1 MRIQKVYWSWHNLLD
16 GCTYSESRTV
26 GHWQGK
32 KMQNS
37 QDLDEKRIPSGLGNT
52 QVDKPAGLPPWPQ
65 TQRQKALCRE
75 CNPENTRDWVTSGR
89 WEGSETH
96 SKGREWPSCLNY
108 WGSMAP
114 LHLQSQRPNITKEMN
129 DIYSENVKTLKEEPE
144 GGARNRKPS
153 MQISRTDTVKT
164 SILLNAIYIFNET
177 SQKTP
182 MTFFT

>member
-1 MRIQKVYWSWHNLLD
+1 MHLFWVKNCGSLA
-16 GCTYSESRTV
+16 
-26 GHWQGK
+26 GK

-37 QDLDEKRIPSGLGNT
+37 QDLDEKRLSSGLGNT

-114 LHLQSQRPNITKEMN
+114 LHLQSQRQNITKEMK
-129 DIYSENVKTLKEEPE
+129 DIYSENVKTLKKEPE
-144 GGARNRKPS
+144 GGTRK
-153 MQISRTDTVKT
+153 QKALHACRLAE
-164 SILLNAIYIFNET
+164 SILWKLTYYWTPFTIFNAT
-177 SQKTP
+177 S
-182 MTFFT
+182 